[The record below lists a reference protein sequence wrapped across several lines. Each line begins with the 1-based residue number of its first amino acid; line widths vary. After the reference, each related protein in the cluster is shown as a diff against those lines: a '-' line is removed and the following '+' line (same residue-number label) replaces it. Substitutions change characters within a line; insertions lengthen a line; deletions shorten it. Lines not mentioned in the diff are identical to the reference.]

1 MMTSR
6 AKDGKCGESVEIV
19 EANGSEVVSVPAL
32 PAATINHY
40 SPPIGNHYMNP
51 TDSSS
56 PPTPPRATS
65 LPIVVGIT
73 GASGAAYAVRVI
85 ELLVAAGVE
94 THVAISAL
102 GRRLLHDEL
111 GLKRLD
117 ADALTN
123 GRGGVEEGNRSGVG
137 VGRRVEGH
145 AGGHD
150 GARVRQI
157 GKVIIHADNDVGA
170 TIASGSFLH
179 GGMIIVPCSS
189 NTLAKVAAGITDNLV
204 QRAAAVTL
212 KERRRL
218 VLAYR
223 ESPMS
228 HIDILNMQRISE
240 AGGIIAPLA
249 PGFYLLPQTLEEI
262 VDFMAGKLLDLVGV
276 PHELKT
282 RWESA
287 KA

>member
-1 MMTSR
+1 MQ
-6 AKDGKCGESVEIV
+6 
-19 EANGSEVVSVPAL
+19 
-32 PAATINHY
+32 AATTMNA
-40 SPPIGNHYMNP
+40 PIP
-51 TDSSS
+51 TSS
-56 PPTPPRATS
+56 P
-65 LPIVVGIT
+65 LPVVVGIT

-85 ELLVAAGVE
+85 ELLAQAGVE

-102 GRRLLHDEL
+102 GRRLLNDEL
-111 GLKRLD
+111 GLKRVD

-123 GRGGVEEGNRSGVG
+123 GRGG
-137 VGRRVEGH
+137 
-145 AGGHD
+145 GGH
-150 GARVRQI
+150 G
-157 GKVIIHADNDVGA
+157 GVIIHADNDVGA

-189 NTLAKVAAGITDNLV
+189 NTIAKVAAGITDNLV

-228 HIDILNMQRISE
+228 HIDILNMQRLSE
-240 AGGIIAPLA
+240 AGAIIAPLA
-249 PGFYLLPQTLEEI
+249 PGFYLLPRTLEEI

-276 PHELKT
+276 PHDLKT
-282 RWESA
+282 RWVASNA
-287 KA
+287 